1 MCVAQQPGRGAPA
14 NLCGAARGI
23 EFAAFCRVDHH
34 VWRSRPRAVRAREAL
49 SPFLSLYLS
58 LSDGMQSYGRMAT
71 SGLCKRSRVRD
82 WRQSPVH
89 KLSER
94 LAACAHAQA
103 VCEGRAAGRH
113 TRPTHVCNVRWTAAS
128 SRLWTFKSV
137 RYPVLTVE
145 TVFFK
150 KNVTNPIANL
160 KKWLRLP
167 A

>member
-1 MCVAQQPGRGAPA
+1 MYVFIYIYIYINTYIYIYIYGIAGKMCVAQQPGRGAPA

-113 TRPTHVCNVRWTAAS
+113 TRPTHVCNVR
-128 SRLWTFKSV
+128 
-137 RYPVLTVE
+137 
-145 TVFFK
+145 
-150 KNVTNPIANL
+150 
-160 KKWLRLP
+160 
-167 A
+167 